1 MEYILPNHPC
11 RVQTF
16 DCYDWTERPDGVI
29 DFFKDLDE
37 EDNEHVEPFFS
48 LGKDA
53 YVSIYE
59 YPKVEDDM
67 PIFLRVRPI
76 R

>member
-1 MEYILPNHPC
+1 ML
-11 RVQTF
+11 
-16 DCYDWTERPDGVI
+16 

-53 YVSIYE
+53 HVSIYE
-59 YPKVEDDM
+59 YPKREDDL
-67 PIFLRVRPI
+67 PIFLQVRST